1 MNPVLKTGRYNRWQA
16 NSKSDIFLLQPL
28 SSKHNG
34 AQFWPLSQT
43 ASSKALR
50 KPFISFQPS
59 PNLKCS
65 VFFSSHIDLYLSEI
79 NGSWDNNEIQG
90 KKWLLYKWPDT
101 KWEIGYIPSEL
112 CILFLLYSRIK
123 KRDYLF
129 LWRLRKGCY
138 EQQNF
143 PLGRERER
151 KNNTPLLRCKAWKSN
166 SGPLSTFSVFL
177 SEWLLES
184 RCSLQG
190 GEPVLSA
197 SIIPFC
203 WRHIWYREL
212 LALSPH
218 SRLKELLI
226 QSTLVSRWVT
236 EDMQCT
242 LQLQQQSTCS
252 TDNLLQFTMFPFS
265 WKTCS
270 TTSG

>member
-143 PLGRERER
+143 PLGREREEKQHSTSEMWSMKVEFR
-151 KNNTPLLRCKAWKSN
+151 PSLHFLCLFIWMAARVQMLS
-166 SGPLSTFSVFL
+166 SGRWTRLVGFHYSI
-177 SEWLLES
+177 LLEAHLIS
-184 RCSLQG
+184 R
-190 GEPVLSA
+190 A
-197 SIIPFC
+197 SGFISPQQVEGAANTEHTC
-203 WRHIWYREL
+203 LTLGNRRHAVH
-212 LALSPH
+212 LAATAA
-218 SRLKELLI
+218 I
-226 QSTLVSRWVT
+226 
-236 EDMQCT
+236 
-242 LQLQQQSTCS
+242 
-252 TDNLLQFTMFPFS
+252 NLLHRQPPTVYNVSIQLENM
-265 WKTCS
+265 
-270 TTSG
+270 